1 MTNIYLSQA
10 EFELLEQVEGAALT
24 KTRWH
29 WTVGDS
35 VFSVDQFGERLQG
48 LVIAEIELR
57 ADGLV
62 PAIPPL
68 TVLDVTEDDRFS
80 GGRVASLTSLEA
92 ANLLKEVATMTDTP
106 RSE

>member
-10 EFELLEQVEGAALT
+10 EFELLGQVEGAALT

-29 WTVGDS
+29 WTVGNS
-35 VFSVDQFGERLQG
+35 VVSVDQFGERLQG
-48 LVIAEIELR
+48 LALAETQLR

-62 PAIPPL
+62 PALPPL

-80 GGRVASLTSLEA
+80 GGRLASLTSPEA
-92 ANLLKEVATMTDTP
+92 ENLLNEVAAMTDTL
-106 RSE
+106 R